1 MCIIIKKYIIKK
13 ERKLKKVFEDEF
25 MDLQSALIS
34 LCLEVTEQ
42 KISKVYAYCSN
53 ETKSKMFNAFF
64 DMNGEIKT
72 LSQLGIPNELA
83 FQFLK
88 IGTEDLEKLD
98 GICTKYNMPIPTEMK
113 LYYNVESG
121 KYDAEYKYEEVCSA
135 KTGKS
140 AGEVFLE
147 WISEING

>member
-1 MCIIIKKYIIKK
+1 M
-13 ERKLKKVFEDEF
+13 KKVFEDEF

-64 DMNGEIKT
+64 GVDGEIKT